1 MDRLRDLAMDWRYS
15 NELIG
20 LVVRSRWAR
29 DSPPVL
35 HASFVEEAPGQAV
48 PTRTSQQQPADQ
60 LIVTWEGERAAAIVH
75 YAGSGPVDEW
85 LWHAIGDALALREGV
100 TS

>member
-1 MDRLRDLAMDWRYS
+1 MDWRYS

-20 LVVRSRWAR
+20 LVVRSRWAC
-29 DSPPVL
+29 DAPPVSRE
-35 HASFVEEAPGQAV
+35 SFVAAAPGQV
-48 PTRTSQQQPADQ
+48 VRTRTSQQQPADQ

-75 YAGSGPVDEW
+75 YAGSEHVDEW